1 MIRRVRR
8 YRPQTPPLIR
18 DAPIPLTCATDM
30 RTHLVAVADL
40 ELAIAER
47 SGHYRTLCGRA
58 VLAAAL
64 TAPPGPRCPACYAPE
79 GGPGNAQHAGRVTAT
94 ARDQARPAIRH
105 GLRR

>member
-1 MIRRVRR
+1 MIRLRR
-8 YRPQTPPLIR
+8 RHDRPQPSPPIR

-30 RTHLVAVADL
+30 RTHLVAIADL
-40 ELAIAER
+40 ERAIAER

-79 GGPGNAQHAGRVTAT
+79 RGPATAQHDDGWLT
-94 ARDQARPAIRH
+94 ARSAET
-105 GLRR
+105 RRDEQ